1 MRTGFYTPEDA
12 LETAKEVAEYSGSDE
27 AAQQAL
33 DTQLAQLSS
42 EQAQWPDQTDCHK
55 LDKAL
60 EKLEDQGIVARQ
72 NFSCCGTCGSTE
84 IWDEVDA
91 VQAEG
96 NDVKGY
102 VFYHMQD
109 TENAVEGNGVFFN
122 HVATDGRM
130 AEDTARM
137 LVEALK
143 EAGLA
148 PEWNGSV
155 NTRVFVPLDW
165 KRPVMNEHAAP
176 TP

>member
-1 MRTGFYTPEDA
+1 MDA
-12 LETAKEVAEYSGSDE
+12 A
-27 AAQQAL
+27 
-33 DTQLAQLSS
+33 
-42 EQAQWPDQTDCHK
+42 
-55 LDKAL
+55 
-60 EKLEDQGIVARQ
+60 
-72 NFSCCGTCGSTE
+72 
-84 IWDEVDA
+84 
-91 VQAEG
+91 QAEG

-122 HVATDGRM
+122 YGATDGRM